1 MSSEDENAVYYWT
14 ATPEKPS
21 QLEPTKK
28 GKSKTEKLRKTD
40 QQKISVKP
48 IKHGKNIHSN
58 STKLQKGKSNTS
70 NKLEEKVDSKVKSAG
85 GKLQKNASEVPLK
98 TTKTKKVSDPE
109 KSQKPYK
116 TKEKERNVSNEASS
130 ENGSAKSK
138 GKAKAKASEEN
149 EKGQSKE
156 LLPKKLSV
164 KRKKEDSE
172 AVNKGNKKPKL
183 ASQLSAKAAEVIASI
198 PSNDKLS
205 DNAQEIIHYKHAY
218 EDPDWIGNE
227 DDNGS
232 VASGVLEEDY
242 CFECGLST
250 LETLHLNNVI
260 LCDICDGE
268 YHLECVGL
276 DRIPRSTFVCNK
288 CSSEQDAQKGL
299 NFNVSDAFKV
309 TYLFITRTRMDGKMI
324 TFVRFRKERLPIAK

>member
-1 MSSEDENAVYYWT
+1 MSAEDDNAVYYWT
-14 ATPEKPS
+14 ATPEKSS
-21 QLEPTKK
+21 QLETAKK
-28 GKSKTEKLRKTD
+28 SKNKTEKLRKTD
-40 QQKISVKP
+40 QQPKISVKP
-48 IKHGKNIHSN
+48 TKLGKNIPSN

-70 NKLEEKVDSKVKSAG
+70 NKLEEKIDSKDKSAD
-85 GKLQKNASEVPLK
+85 GKLQKNSSEVPIK
-98 TTKTKKVSDPE
+98 TTKKKKLSEHEKAQKPDKTKKNES
-109 KSQKPYK
+109 
-116 TKEKERNVSNEASS
+116 NLSNEASS

-138 GKAKAKASEEN
+138 GKAKAKASEPKESG
-149 EKGQSKE
+149 KKQSKD
-156 LLPKKLSV
+156 LLPKKISA

-172 AVNKGNKKPKL
+172 GANKGNKKPKL
-183 ASQLSAKAAEVIASI
+183 TSQLSAKAAEVIASI

-205 DNAQEIIHYKHAY
+205 DYVQELIHYKHAY
-218 EDPDWIGNE
+218 EDPNWIGNE

-288 CSSEQDAQKGL
+288 CSSEQDALKGL

-309 TYLFITRTRMDGKMI
+309 TYLFITRN
-324 TFVRFRKERLPIAK
+324 